1 MRNRFIA
8 AILGL
13 FGAVTGVQ
21 AAPNVTSE
29 ITYDLANGR
38 ADYYFWNEEPP
49 PEVSYSTTFSFFQC
63 SYPDSQQTCTS
74 AGNTSVVQIYLTEKR
89 SGMRWPVKLKGYM
102 TVQVWEDGPCKG
114 WYDKKRLDD
123 GTGYQCKDT
132 INNVGYL
139 AKTKVLTLY
148 IEQEEMK
155 KLPIGGLWEGKVKL
169 HFSYPAT
176 DYQADIKLNVL
187 DPNHIDVFFPEFA
200 HATPRVQLDLHPT
213 GSVNGS
219 NYAQDL
225 TMLDMCLYD
234 GFNGNAISDFDGG
247 YI

>member
-1 MRNRFIA
+1 MRNRLIA

-13 FGAVTGVQ
+13 CGAVTGVQ

-29 ITYDLANGR
+29 ITYDLASGR

-176 DYQADIKLNVL
+176 DYQAVDSIGQRNSYVKTWGCGGFLNETNIYSRGKSL
-187 DPNHIDVFFPEFA
+187 CF
-200 HATPRVQLDLHPT
+200 
-213 GSVNGS
+213 
-219 NYAQDL
+219 
-225 TMLDMCLYD
+225 
-234 GFNGNAISDFDGG
+234 
-247 YI
+247 